1 MAPTV
6 HKSVPVKTKQ
16 QNVTKLQQLSLQQ
29 KFVSLVSL
37 MKKLILSIIIIMKK
51 LDLFI
56 QK

>member
-1 MAPTV
+1 MAPTI

-29 KFVSLVSL
+29 KFISLVSL
-37 MKKLILSIIIIMKK
+37 MKKLILSIIIMKK